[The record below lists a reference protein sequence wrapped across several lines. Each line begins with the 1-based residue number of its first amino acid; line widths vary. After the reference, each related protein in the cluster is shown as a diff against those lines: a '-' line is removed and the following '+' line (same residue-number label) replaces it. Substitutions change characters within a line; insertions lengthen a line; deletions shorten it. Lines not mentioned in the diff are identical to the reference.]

1 MRQDVEVERL
11 RLEAKETNK
20 VVQRVQNRVRRRILR
35 LEDGEQE
42 VEAVRQYHLEVLNRM
57 TVQAMKLIT
66 MQQELG
72 QFEGCI
78 DDRIQSLMQWDVFLY
93 QRLVEQEAMICHQIN
108 MLEAEIHSMR
118 AMSGVAIMV
127 RTQVLKPKPDILD
140 VSKLGIDTKPQAQR
154 TMREMIFPIH
164 DYYQSRNYD
173 QPKRQKPKAKQMFP
187 PMNISQQSQYYE
199 RNPIL
204 GRPHEDM
211 AVPFH
216 NEWKNHVQ
224 PKILK
229 PRANPH
235 VPPLIHPQLNNDGK
249 KLIGKRAKLD
259 HDTMEES
266 KRKCDLQLKPGKSQ
280 ENPVV
285 PSLQLPKFD
294 DDVSHIQRS
303 QEELFISVVNESERE
318 FREMQPKV
326 VRPECVPLLDLS
338 LLNDVK
344 RRTRKATKADL
355 SISVHDKTERKS
367 QRQPKS
373 AQKSDDADAKPKTKR
388 RSESKT
394 TVSVPEDSNQI
405 SHGQQPKIL
414 KPKAKLVAQPTE
426 VSTEP
431 KEEELAPIKAQKSNR
446 VCRKIPASVVKVE
459 MPFHPEI
466 DMTLPRRPR
475 EVPVPIICAPKEIT
489 PRETSTAA
497 KSNAK
502 LRSMMTGT
510 AILPD
515 FKNNKMPAYKKNVVE
530 LAPTF
535 RKPGKM
541 AAVHPKSLPEVDSAR
556 AKFYRRCD

>member
-1 MRQDVEVERL
+1 MEVERL
-11 RLEAKETNK
+11 RLEAKHTNK
-20 VVQRVQNRVRRRILR
+20 VVQRVQNGVRRRILR

-42 VEAVRQYHLEVLNRM
+42 VQALRQYHLEVLNRM
-57 TVQAMKLIT
+57 TVQSLKLIT
-66 MQQELG
+66 MHQELG
-72 QFEGCI
+72 QFEGCF
-78 DDRIQSLMQWDVFLY
+78 DDRIQSLIHWDVFLY
-93 QRLVEQEAMICHQIN
+93 QRLIEQEAMICHQVN
-108 MLEAEIHSMR
+108 TLEAEIQSMR

-127 RTQVLKPKPDILD
+127 RTKVLKPKPDILD
-140 VSKLGIDTKPQAQR
+140 VSKLGFDTKPQAQR

-164 DYYQSRNYD
+164 DFYENRNFD
-173 QPKRQKPKAKQMFP
+173 QPKNQKPKAKQMFP

-204 GRPHEDM
+204 GRPHQDM
-211 AVPFH
+211 AVPVY

-235 VPPLIHPQLNNDGK
+235 VPPLIQSQLNNDSKKLKGK
-249 KLIGKRAKLD
+249 KANLD
-259 HDTMEES
+259 HETMEES
-266 KRKCDLQLKPGKSQ
+266 KGKSDMQPKPGRSQ
-280 ENPVV
+280 GNPVV
-285 PSLQLPKFD
+285 PSLQLPKYD
-294 DDVSHIQRS
+294 DDDFSHIPRS
-303 QEELFISVVNESERE
+303 KEELFISVVNESERE
-318 FREMQPKV
+318 FRKKQPKV
-326 VRPECVPLLDLS
+326 VRPECVPQLDLS

-344 RRTRKATKADL
+344 PRTRKATKADFG
-355 SISVHDKTERKS
+355 ISVCDKTERKS
-367 QRQPKS
+367 QRKPKS
-373 AQKSDDADAKPKTKR
+373 ALKTDDADAKPETKR
-388 RSESKT
+388 RTESKEA
-394 TVSVPEDSNQI
+394 VPVPEDSNKE
-405 SHGQQPKIL
+405 SHRQQPKIL
-414 KPKAKLVAQPTE
+414 KPKAKSHAQPTE
-426 VSTEP
+426 VSSEP
-431 KEEELAPIKAQKSNR
+431 KEEELSPIKPQKSNR

-475 EVPVPIICAPKEIT
+475 QVPVPIICAQKEIT
-489 PRETSTAA
+489 PKETSTAA

-530 LAPTF
+530 PAPTF

-556 AKFYRRCD
+556 AKIYKRWD